1 MAYPIHRPIVLYG
14 AAQRRF
20 DRLMARA
27 DRGYFRRAS
36 DPERDASCD
45 RIIAEY
51 YKRERAKGVM
61 IGMDFF
67 NRLKAE

>member
-1 MAYPIHRPIVLYG
+1 MAYPIIRPIILYG
-14 AAQRRF
+14 AALRRF
-20 DRLMARA
+20 DRLMSRA

-36 DPERDASCD
+36 DPERDARCD
-45 RIIAEY
+45 RIIDDYHE
-51 YKRERAKGVM
+51 RERAKGVM